1 MVSFSNKG
9 KAKVIV
15 SGHDHIL
22 KPEPEGKEVAFYEK
36 ISTSSDPELKQFRDL
51 APQFH
56 GLETVTKEDGTTSQY
71 LKLGISKI
79 VLYFI
84 LTISFRKLV
93 RRDDKAMSYGHQN
106 WKYQIQFHL

>member
-1 MVSFSNKG
+1 MVSISNKG
-9 KAKVIV
+9 QAKVIA
-15 SGHDHIL
+15 SGLDHVL
-22 KPEPEGKEVAFYEK
+22 KPVQNQPAGREVAFYEK

-79 VLYFI
+79 VYSTLF
-84 LTISFRKLV
+84 
-93 RRDDKAMSYGHQN
+93 
-106 WKYQIQFHL
+106 

>member
-1 MVSFSNKG
+1 MALDYGHEWVYFQVVSFSNKG

-22 KPEPEGKEVAFYEK
+22 KPEPEGQEVAFYEK
-36 ISTSSDPELKQFRDL
+36 ISTSNDLKLQQFRDI

-79 VLYFI
+79 VYSTLF
-84 LTISFRKLV
+84 
-93 RRDDKAMSYGHQN
+93 
-106 WKYQIQFHL
+106 